1 MEQEI
6 KKLAKRFDRMER
18 KLRERKRKK
27 KQKRHGRNRS
37 TSRGRSRIRSAS
49 RHRTRSRSSLSS
61 SKSPDRSRKE
71 DDIPSIQSHNEA
83 ESDSHKSEED
93 PPPDLAIIDNDEAD
107 ILTAGE
113 VIEVLGKRLY
123 QEKDSAPEIFPEMAV
138 RWDEIIGKGIPDDVL
153 KILTAKYPPPKNCG
167 KFEPSKLNPVVKATM
182 SEKVVSRDNQIV
194 KRQEKLSAALSA
206 IATALS
212 VVVTSK
218 PPEWKSLAE
227 TLSDANKIISDVQH
241 DQALIRRTL
250 IVANVGASMRDTLK
264 ETEIGEFLFGDALE
278 ETIKNTKT
286 LQAASKDLKESTP
299 RTKNWKAP
307 QRQHQRTQ
315 KTSTAASGG
324 EESHHVR
331 LQTPAL
337 ETANAILGR
346 SYPGGRSL
354 VKQSCERKG
363 IPSESHEIVLQS
375 LSESSWKQYNTG
387 WKKWWEFCTD
397 NNLDPF
403 ETNTESVFR
412 FLTTEFNKGVSYGTL
427 NSYRSALS
435 MIVGSW
441 LAQDE
446 GLKRFF
452 KGVVRIRPSKPK
464 YDSTWDPKVVLELY
478 RQKPIN
484 AELTLKD
491 LSFKLIILL
500 ALITG
505 HRMQTFSLINIEDIR
520 ETEERIEIRIPKR
533 IKTSSVGRS
542 QPVLIIPF
550 YNEEPK
556 LCVASTLKH
565 YLSKTNELRGAE
577 KQLFIS
583 HKRPHK
589 LVGAQTLSHWV
600 KNVLEECEIDTTV
613 FSGYSTR
620 HAATSAANRKG
631 LDIEVIK
638 KTAGWTMNS
647 HTFVK
652 FYNLPLANNKESF
665 ANVILQG

>member
-61 SKSPDRSRKE
+61 SESPDRSRKE
-71 DDIPSIQSHNEA
+71 DDIPSIQSHDEA

-123 QEKDSAPEIFPEMAV
+123 QEKDSAPEVFPEMAV

-241 DQALIRRTL
+241 DQALIRRSL

-264 ETEIGEFLFGDALE
+264 ETEIGCIEGSQGVDSTHKKLE
-278 ETIKNTKT
+278 SP
-286 LQAASKDLKESTP
+286 AATASANAEDFDSGQRGKEADFVEEADP
-299 RTKNWKAP
+299 V
-307 QRQHQRTQ
+307 QIQ
-315 KTSTAASGG
+315 G

-412 FLTTEFNKGVSYGTL
+412 FLTAEFNKGVSYGTL

-484 AELTLKD
+484 VELTLKD

-550 YNEEPK
+550 YKEEPK

-652 FYNLPLANNKESF
+652 FYNLPLANNKNSF